1 MLKQK
6 LFFQEILI
14 FLATGILAVVA
25 GIELTKAFEEKVI
38 EKPAEIS
45 FWQFIIA
52 FLIVTSLILVF
63 LKLFKGK
70 GGRFFFQIFL
80 LLAIF
85 IGAETLFSLVFP
97 PFSATLLAFLLV
109 VLRIAK
115 PCLWI
120 HNISLSLGI
129 AGISATLGVIISWQ
143 TLAIILAVL
152 SIYDII
158 AVYKTKHMVKMAKA
172 LAAKGALF
180 ALVIPEK
187 FSFWK
192 ADISGVDL
200 KEKGKFLV
208 LGTGDLALPIAF
220 AVSVLTEGIIASLV
234 VIGATLIGVF
244 LLHWLFTKQR
254 KPQPMPALPP
264 IAVCAI
270 VGFLVY
276 LLIV

>member
-1 MLKQK
+1 MFKSK
-6 LFFQEILI
+6 LFLQEILL
-14 FLATGILAVVA
+14 FLAIGILALTA
-25 GIELTKAFEEKVI
+25 GIQINKAFEEEII

-45 FWQFIIA
+45 FWQFFIA
-52 FLIVTSLILVF
+52 FLIITSLILVF

-80 LLAIF
+80 LLVIF
-85 IGAETLFSLVFP
+85 IGAQTIFSLILP
-97 PFSATLLAFLLV
+97 PFSATIFAFLLV
-109 VLRIAK
+109 ILRITK
-115 PCLWI
+115 PRLWT
-120 HNISLSLGI
+120 HNLSLGLGI
-129 AGISATLGVIISWQ
+129 AGISATLGVIASWQ
-143 TLAIILAVL
+143 TFAIILAVL
-152 SIYDII
+152 SVYDII
-158 AVYKTKHMVKMAKA
+158 AVYKTKHMVKMARA

-192 ADISGVDL
+192 ADLSEVDL
-200 KEKGKFLV
+200 KEKGKFLF

-220 AVSVLTEGIIASLV
+220 AVSVISEGLLASLV

-264 IAVCAI
+264 IATCAI

-276 LLIV
+276 LLIK

>member
-6 LFFQEILI
+6 LFLQEILI

-25 GIELTKAFEEKVI
+25 GIELTKAFEEEVV

-45 FWQFIIA
+45 LWQFIIA
-52 FLIVTSLILVF
+52 FLIITSAVLVF

-85 IGAETLFSLVFP
+85 IGAETLFSLLFP
-97 PFSATLLAFLLV
+97 PFSATIFAFLLV
-109 VLRIAK
+109 ILRVAK

-152 SIYDII
+152 SVYDII

-192 ADISGVDL
+192 MNLSGVNL
-200 KEKGKFLV
+200 KERGKFLV

-234 VIGATLIGVF
+234 VIGATLVGVY
-244 LLHWLFTKQR
+244 LIHTLFTKQKIR
-254 KPQPMPALPP
+254 HPMPGLPP
-264 IAVCAI
+264 LAACAI
-270 VGFLVY
+270 IGFLIY
-276 LLIV
+276 LLVQ